1 MSKVSVIIPVY
12 NTEAYLP
19 ECLDSVLAQTLGD
32 LEVICIDDCSPDRS
46 GEILDAYAR
55 RDGRVQVIHLP
66 ENRRQGYGRN
76 RGLDAATGKYVY
88 FLDSDDLI
96 EPRALKELT
105 ELADRDEL
113 DAVFFD
119 SRNIFESEEVKRVY
133 NPTLTLRKGTYRDEV
148 YNGAELLDDFILQNE
163 WTCYPQRILWRRAF
177 ILEEGIRYPESCEHE
192 DEYFAY
198 AGILAAKRARY
209 VPEQYFIL
217 RTRANSVMTSG
228 YAPKNFQGYLMNY
241 YYMNRFVS
249 ERNIHTTG
257 ANLNISRMFERILT
271 LYANLKD
278 RDDLGDVFV
287 KEPDKTIYQCFL
299 SYLRA
304 QDEMMAIDKE
314 VMDVIRQYRIVYI
327 YGAKLTGQRFCEK
340 LEKQKDVLIGGFLV
354 KDMEDLPEIMM
365 GRTVRRIDEVEIPE
379 DAIVVAAI
387 KVMYWEE
394 TREMLE
400 KRGIRCIF
408 LRKLYD

>member
-12 NTEAYLP
+12 RTEAYLP

-46 GEILDAYAR
+46 GEILDGYAL
-55 RDGRVQVIHLP
+55 RDGRVRVIHLP

-76 RGLDAATGKYVY
+76 RGLDCASGEYVY

-96 EPRALKELT
+96 EPQALEELT
-105 ELADRDEL
+105 ELADRDAL

-119 SRNIFESEEVKRVY
+119 SRNIFESEEVKRIY
-133 NPTLTLRKGTYRDEV
+133 NPTLTLRKGTYRDGV
-148 YNGAELLDDFILQNE
+148 YNGADLLDAFILQNE
-163 WTCYPQRILWRRAF
+163 WTCYPQRILWRREFLLA
-177 ILEEGIRYPESCEHE
+177 EGIRYPENCEHE
-192 DEYFAY
+192 DEFFAY

-209 VPEQYFIL
+209 VPKQYFIL
-217 RTRANSVMTSG
+217 RTRADSVMTSA
-228 YAPKNFQGYLMNY
+228 YAPKNFQGYLMNF

-249 ERNIHTTG
+249 ERNIHTEG
-257 ANLNISRMFERILT
+257 ALLNISRMFERMLT

-278 RDDLGDVFV
+278 RCDIGEVFV
-287 KEPDKTIYQCFL
+287 KEPDRTIYQCFL

-304 QDEMMAIDKE
+304 EDEMMAIDPE

-340 LEKQKDVLIGGFLV
+340 LQRQKDVLIGGFLV
-354 KDMEDLPEIMM
+354 RDMEDLPEIMM
-365 GRTVRRIDEVEIPE
+365 GRTVRRIDETEIPE
-379 DAIVVAAI
+379 DAVVVAAV
-387 KVMYWEE
+387 KVMFWEE

-400 KRGIRCIF
+400 KRGIRCVYH
-408 LRKLYD
+408 RKL